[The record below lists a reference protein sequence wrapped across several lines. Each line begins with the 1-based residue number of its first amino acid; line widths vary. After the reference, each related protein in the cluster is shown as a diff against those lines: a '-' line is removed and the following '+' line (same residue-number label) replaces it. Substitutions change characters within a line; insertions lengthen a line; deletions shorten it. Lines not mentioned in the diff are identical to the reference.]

1 MSPRKKPEPGREAL
15 TWADDAHPTPLKPGA
30 GLVYGWKAD
39 AWDGLVRLRAVVLD
53 GGHAHAD
60 ADAKATDDPR
70 VLLAGRIAERHRGGW
85 SQGTE
90 TCYATVAEALLAV
103 RLAKQRAY
111 AIRLATLDEALTTAR
126 RCGL

>member
-15 TWADDAHPTPLKPGA
+15 TWTDDAAPTPLKGGA
-30 GLVYGWKAD
+30 SLVYGWKAD

-53 GGHAHAD
+53 GAVAHAD
-60 ADAKATDDPR
+60 VDAKATDDPR
-70 VLLAGRIAERHRGGW
+70 ALLADRIARRHHGGW

-90 TCYATVAEALLAV
+90 TCYATVAEALLV
-103 RLAKQRAY
+103 LRLAKQRQY
-111 AIRLATLDEALTTAR
+111 AIRLAALDEALTTAR